1 MLYICPIKSIQQM
14 KKINFFRVFAALVYI
29 ASASVVAY
37 YSESPI
43 VKNFMGFCV
52 ALLFLGIFSEVIE
65 TKKLTFFNK

>member
-1 MLYICPIKSIQQM
+1 M
-14 KKINFFRVFAALVYI
+14 KKINFFRVFLVLGFL

-52 ALLFLGIFSEVIE
+52 ALLFFGIFSEVID